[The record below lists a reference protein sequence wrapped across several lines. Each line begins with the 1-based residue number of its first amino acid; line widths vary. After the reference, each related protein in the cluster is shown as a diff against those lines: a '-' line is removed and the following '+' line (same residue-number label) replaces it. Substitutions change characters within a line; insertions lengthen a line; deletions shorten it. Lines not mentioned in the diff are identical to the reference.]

1 MADELLPVVR
11 SNPMITDPVVSTLL
25 FVLFVTAPFGVLGYM
40 LWLFL
45 TRGGEPERGSIS
57 VQYEPPDSLSPGECG
72 ALASG
77 TVALRDISATITDL
91 SVKGYLAIERAGESE
106 PASEHKG
113 YVFHLTKPPSDW
125 QELRAHERRVLTC
138 IFVATN
144 APAILSQALSELQNG
159 AVKMNPLLSAAFSHV
174 QAEAQEAT
182 ERYRAISGAGDGPR
196 INVDLSEL
204 QSHFSLQLPMIR
216 NSIFDELVAG
226 GYYERRPD
234 RVRLLYVAKGICLGA
249 LMAFIGM
256 RLVAPATGASPVD
269 LMLGDLFTG
278 AIVIGFG
285 WLMPVRT
292 SKGMRTLAMVFGFRE
307 FLGRVEKDYVE
318 RVEKSPDLFEKY
330 LPYAMALGVEKMW
343 TQEFA
348 RISVPQTKGG
358 GDFLPLNLAN
368 DLSRSYQV
376 ETR

>member
-1 MADELLPVVR
+1 
-11 SNPMITDPVVSTLL
+11 MITDPAASILL
-25 FVLFVTAPFGVLGYM
+25 FVLFVTVPFGVLAYM

-45 TRGGEPERGSIS
+45 TRGREPERGSIS

-72 ALASG
+72 ALISG
-77 TVALRDISATITDL
+77 TVALRDITATITDL
-91 SVKGYLAIERAGESE
+91 SVRGYLAIARAGESE
-106 PASEHKG
+106 PASDHEG

-125 QELRAHERRVLTC
+125 EKLRAHERKVLSC

-144 APAILSQALSELQNG
+144 PIAILSQAITNVQSG
-159 AVKMNPLLSAAFSHV
+159 AVKMNPLLAAAFSHV
-174 QAEAQEAT
+174 KAQAGQANEQYRLMSGTA
-182 ERYRAISGAGDGPR
+182 ERPR
-196 INVDLSEL
+196 IKVDLSEL
-204 QSHFSLQLPMIR
+204 QSNFSLQLPMIR
-216 NSIFDELVAG
+216 DSIFDELVAG

-249 LMAFIGM
+249 LMTFIGHLIAPLTGTPSIHLI
-256 RLVAPATGASPVD
+256 LVGW
-269 LMLGDLFTG
+269 LTG

-285 WLMPVRT
+285 WLLPART
-292 SKGMRTLAMVFGFRE
+292 SKGMHTLATVFGFRE
-307 FLGRVEKDYVE
+307 FLERVEKDQIE
-318 RVEKSPDLFEKY
+318 RIEKSPELFEKY

-368 DLSRSYQV
+368 DLSRM
-376 ETR
+376 

>member
-1 MADELLPVVR
+1 
-11 SNPMITDPVVSTLL
+11 MITDPTASILL
-25 FVLFVTAPFGVLGYM
+25 FVLFVTAPFGVLAYM

-45 TRGGEPERGSIS
+45 TRGREPERGSIS

-72 ALASG
+72 ALTSG
-77 TVALRDISATITDL
+77 TVALRDVTATITDL
-91 SVKGYLAIERAGESE
+91 SVKGYLGIERAGESE

-125 QELRAHERRVLTC
+125 GELRAHERKVLGC

-144 APAILSQALSELQNG
+144 PIAILSQAITNVRSG
-159 AVKMNPLLSAAFSHV
+159 AVKMNPLLAAAFSHV
-174 QAEAQEAT
+174 KAQAEQVNEQYRLMSGT
-182 ERYRAISGAGDGPR
+182 EEGPR

-204 QSHFSLQLPMIR
+204 QSNFSLQLPMIR
-216 NSIFDELVAG
+216 DSIFDELVAG

-249 LMAFIGM
+249 LMAFIGA
-256 RLVAPATGASPVD
+256 RFVAPVTGAPPVE
-269 LMLGDLFTG
+269 LMLGGLFTG

-285 WLMPVRT
+285 WLMPART

-307 FLGRVEKDYVE
+307 FLERVEKDQIK
-318 RVEKSPDLFEKY
+318 RIEKSPDLFEKY

-348 RISVPQTKGG
+348 RISVPQSKSG

-368 DLSRSYQV
+368 DLSRM
-376 ETR
+376 